1 VSTTG
6 RWVTPATE
14 SSDSTPQ
21 ANRGTSV
28 SVVIPTYKDAL
39 LLRQSLPIFLEY
51 PPDDVEIVV
60 VNNDPSQDVRAA
72 VGSQG
77 DDSRVRLVEM
87 GWEAGFARAVNRGIR
102 ETSGE
107 FVMFCNADL
116 FPAPTYLAELLAF
129 FKAHPAAGAA
139 IGKLLRYDLE
149 TDRPTD
155 VIDSAGLVLS
165 RQRRFMPRG
174 EGERDV
180 GQFDEAV
187 EVFGVDG
194 AATVLRRPALE
205 EISVEDE
212 YLDENFFAH
221 KEDHDISWRLRLAGW
236 ECWYVPSAV
245 AYHGRT
251 TRGLGSSGYMS
262 AIRRFHQ
269 NELEKSERVQI
280 NAMKNQ
286 WLMLLKNED
295 GYNFVRDFPFILAR
309 EAMVVTHRL
318 FFAPKS
324 LVAVPMTVRLLPET
338 LRKRRAAKR
347 RQKMDPQALR
357 RWLAGGAAENR
368 PRRRTTL
375 RSSGGDA
382 ASPLARE
389 DRRSGLD

>member
-1 VSTTG
+1 MTSPG
-6 RWVTPATE
+6 AG
-14 SSDSTPQ
+14 SSGSPT
-21 ANRGTSV
+21 V
-28 SVVIPTYKDAL
+28 SVLIPTYKDAD
-39 LLRQSLPIFLEY
+39 LLRKSLPDFLEH
-51 PPDDVEIVV
+51 PPAEVEIVV

-72 VGSQG
+72 VGSHG
-77 DDSRVRLVEM
+77 GDSRVRLVEM

-102 ETSGE
+102 EASGE
-107 FVMFCNADL
+107 FVMLCNADL
-116 FPAPTYLAELLAF
+116 FPTPTYLAEILAF
-129 FKAHPAAGAA
+129 FEAHPAAGAA
-139 IGKLLRYDLE
+139 IGKLLRYDLQ

-180 GQFDEAV
+180 GQFDEAI

-194 AATVLRRPALE
+194 AAPVLRRRALE
-205 EISVEDE
+205 EISVESE

-221 KEDHDISWRLRLAGW
+221 KEDHDISWRLHLAGW

-251 TRGLGSSGYMS
+251 TRGLGSSGYLS

-269 NELEKSERVQI
+269 TELEKSQPVRV

-295 GYNFVRDFPFILAR
+295 GFNFVRDFPFIVAR

-318 FFAPKS
+318 FFAPKT
-324 LVAVPMTVRLLPET
+324 LVAIPMTIRLLPET
-338 LRKRRAAKR
+338 LRKRRVAKGT
-347 RQKMDPQALR
+347 QKMDPRAFR
-357 RWLAGGAAENR
+357 RWLETESRPRGERSRTSESVGGA
-368 PRRRTTL
+368 
-375 RSSGGDA
+375 G
-382 ASPLARE
+382 
-389 DRRSGLD
+389 

>member
-1 VSTTG
+1 LIVDGHSSKTRTAPAP
-6 RWVTPATE
+6 TATE
-14 SSDSTPQ
+14 PNG
-21 ANRGTSV
+21 APRV
-28 SVVIPTYKDAL
+28 SVLIPTYKDAH
-39 LLRQSLPIFLEY
+39 LLRKSVPILLGH
-51 PPDDVEIVV
+51 PPEVEIVI

-72 VGSQG
+72 IADHV
-77 DDSRVRLVEM
+77 DDARVRIVEM
-87 GWEAGFARAVNRGIR
+87 GHEAGFARAMNRGIH

-107 FVMFCNADL
+107 FVMLCNADL
-116 FPAPTYLAELLAF
+116 FPSPAYLGEILAF
-129 FKAHPAAGAA
+129 FDAHPAAGAA

-149 TDRPTD
+149 ADRPTD
-155 VIDSAGLVLS
+155 VIDTAGLVLS
-165 RQRRFMPRG
+165 RHRRFMPRG
-174 EGERDV
+174 EGERDA

-262 AIRRFHQ
+262 AIRRFHE
-269 NELEKSERVQI
+269 NELEKSELVQI

-338 LRKRRAAKR
+338 LRKRRTAKR
-347 RQKMDPQALR
+347 RQRMDPRALR
-357 RWLAGGAAENR
+357 RWLAGRATENR

-375 RSSGGDA
+375 RSPVGDT

-389 DRRSGLD
+389 DRRPGLD

>member
-1 VSTTG
+1 LIVDGHSSRTRTASAA
-6 RWVTPATE
+6 RATE
-14 SSDSTPQ
+14 SNVAP
-21 ANRGTSV
+21 RV
-28 SVVIPTYKDAL
+28 SVLIPTYKDAH
-39 LLRQSLPIFLEY
+39 LLRKSVPILLDC
-51 PPDDVEIVV
+51 PPNVEIVV

-72 VGSQG
+72 IADYVH
-77 DDSRVRLVEM
+77 DARIRIVEM
-87 GWEAGFARAVNRGIR
+87 GHEAGFARAMNRGIH

-107 FVMFCNADL
+107 FVMLCNADL
-116 FPAPTYLAELLAF
+116 FPSPAYLGAILAF
-129 FKAHPAAGAA
+129 FDGHPAAGAA
-139 IGKLLRYDLE
+139 IGKLLRYDVE
-149 TDRPTD
+149 ADRPTD
-155 VIDSAGLVLS
+155 VIDTAGLVLS

-174 EGERDV
+174 EGERDA

-205 EISVEDE
+205 EISVEGE

-251 TRGLGSSGYMS
+251 TRGLGSSGYIS
-262 AIRRFHQ
+262 EIRRFHQ
-269 NELEKSERVQI
+269 NELEKSELVQI

-324 LVAVPMTVRLLPET
+324 LVAIPMTVRLLPET

-347 RQKMDPQALR
+347 RQKMDPRALR
-357 RWLAGGAAENR
+357 RWLAGRAAENG

-375 RSSGGDA
+375 RSSAGDA
-382 ASPLARE
+382 ASPLAPE
-389 DRRSGLD
+389 DRHPGLD